1 MRRHC
6 KILWYR
12 CKHSAV
18 NLAVS
23 LFGRRHRD
31 LDLSYLY
38 YRNAKRAKVLGGLEM
53 SKKKEKRFGIK
64 EEQSLGLSGLT
75 IIVDTKT
82 GVNYI
87 AGSGFSLTGIT
98 PLLDENG
105 KVVIDGKE
113 NE

>member
-1 MRRHC
+1 MRRYC

-53 SKKKEKRFGIK
+53 SKKKEKRFVIK
-64 EEQSLGLSGLT
+64 EEQSLGL
-75 IIVDTKT
+75 VD
-82 GVNYI
+82 
-87 AGSGFSLTGIT
+87 
-98 PLLDENG
+98 
-105 KVVIDGKE
+105 
-113 NE
+113 